1 MAQAYFE
8 GDVRTL
14 WLVEDAVGDDEAD
27 RRMLVLEDFAFVD
40 PNGVRWLAPA
50 GSKIDGASIPRMLWS
65 IAGDPYIGR
74 YRRASVL
81 HDVACF
87 ERTRPAKVVHRMF
100 YDAMIADGASE
111 AQAVEFYTAVRL
123 FGPHWDDPVPAPASA
138 SSKRAA
144 AGARKRGTRAAP
156 PRRTKPR
163 LKVGRRLD
171 IDEVEKALDDA
182 LGE

>member
-14 WLVEDAVGDDEAD
+14 WLVEGEVGDDGPD
-27 RRMLVLEDFAFVD
+27 RRMQVLEDFAFVD

-65 IAGDPYIGR
+65 IAGDPFIGP

-81 HDVACF
+81 HDVACDD
-87 ERTRPAKVVHRMF
+87 RTRPSKVVHRMF
-100 YDAMIADGASE
+100 YDAMVADGTGE

-123 FGPHWDDPVPAPASA
+123 FGPHWDDPAPAPALPKLA
-138 SSKRAA
+138 RAGAKKAAKAA
-144 AGARKRGTRAAP
+144 APMRRA
-156 PRRTKPR
+156 KPR
-163 LKVGRRLD
+163 LKTTRKLD
-171 IDEVEKALDDA
+171 ITQVEKALDDA